1 MTGSPIRDTTKP
13 SRVTALTLAAGIAC
27 ALTLTASTANAEPR
41 RARVEPRA
49 RAYSEH
55 QVPRHDRGNDRANDR
70 GNRSDNHSH
79 RRDTFGWYGTPS
91 RSSAWCSPSSTV
103 VLSGGFGATILYDRW
118 GRRCDNPSYAYYGPS
133 SLYTYRYGYTRY
145 GYSPSYRYTL
155 VDVDPDIAATQQ
167 RIGTP
172 TNAVSDND
180 FHAWQLAQRDAAR
193 AAAESAAPQST
204 AAYRPGAPSVST
216 SPTAIT
222 KGTAASP
229 SAEAVKPDPP
239 RAEPLSTTEASAA
252 WKALEEGRLLE
263 AQSHF
268 ARGADAPA
276 IPGSPDHRA
285 TLSAGFAITA
295 TMLNREEA
303 AAWALRRAFDL
314 DPEVAAKFPWTDA
327 LREKVRD
334 AAKRIDEL
342 HTVQPTQDRA
352 LLLKRLNTL
361 AQ

>member
-1 MTGSPIRDTTKP
+1 MQGSPIRDIIKP
-13 SRVTALTLAAGIAC
+13 SGATALTLAAGIAC
-27 ALTLTASTANAEPR
+27 ALTLAASTASAEPR
-41 RARVEPRA
+41 RDRVEPRA

-55 QVPRHDRGNDRANDR
+55 QVPRRDRNDDR

-91 RSSAWCSPSSTV
+91 RSSAWCSPNRTV

-118 GRRCDNPSYAYYGPS
+118 GRRCDSPYYSYYGPS

-172 TNAVSDND
+172 ATAVSDND

-193 AAAESAAPQST
+193 AAAAENAPPQST

-216 SPTAIT
+216 SPTAIS
-222 KGTAASP
+222 KGTPASP

-263 AQSHF
+263 AQSLF

-276 IPGSPDHRA
+276 IPGNPDHRA

-327 LREKVRD
+327 LREKVRV
-334 AAKRIDEL
+334 AAKRINDL
-342 HTVQPTQDRA
+342 HAVQPTQDRA